1 MIWSKKPKKSGS
13 SQGLTLREQRRML
26 CENLDWAAA
35 ESYKQ
40 LRANLMFVLPDEKKC
55 RIIGVTSAVR
65 GEGKSTTSINLSYTL
80 AETGRKVLLIDADM
94 RIPSVAKKLA
104 LQSKP
109 GMSNLLAGLCTVEE
123 ATQKAPL
130 LDSWYIMP
138 AGETPPNPSELLGS
152 EQMQELL
159 QNLSK
164 EYDFIVVDLPP
175 VNVVSDAMEVS
186 RWISG
191 LLMVVRADYT
201 EKRLLSE
208 CMRRMQVLGKKVLGF
223 VVTDMMGLP
232 KRYKYY
238 GYNSPQAQGK
248 TVQHAAQTGN
258 AGAVSEQKAAES
270 AVKKTAT
277 KEKQD
282 TV

>member
-1 MIWSKKPKKSGS
+1 M
-13 SQGLTLREQRRML
+13 
-26 CENLDWAAA
+26 
-35 ESYKQ
+35 
-40 LRANLMFVLPDEKKC
+40 
-55 RIIGVTSAVR
+55 
-65 GEGKSTTSINLSYTL
+65 
-80 AETGRKVLLIDADM
+80 
-94 RIPSVAKKLA
+94 
-104 LQSKP
+104 
-109 GMSNLLAGLCTVEE
+109 EE